1 MFNKS
6 LIRQNKA
13 SIAIFIFL
21 FTFTVFHYTKP
32 DFAYGKDGEFR
43 QFGVGY
49 RNKTVIPVWFVSI
62 GIAILS
68 YLVVLYY
75 LRL

>member
-1 MFNKS
+1 MN
-6 LIRQNKA
+6 
-13 SIAIFIFL
+13 
-21 FTFTVFHYTKP
+21 P
-32 DFAYGKDGEFR
+32 DFAYVKDGEFR

-62 GIAILS
+62 GIAIIS